1 MLEIRQATTK
11 DAQAV
16 LDFCKLVG
24 GESDNLTYDGKGLPF
39 TPEEEAAYLASME
52 ASDHNFFLIAW
63 EQGQIVGTC
72 SYSGYANE
80 RLAHRGELG
89 IAVRKSMW
97 GRQVGSR
104 LMEEIIGLARNN
116 AHAEILSLE
125 VRSDNL
131 RAIALY
137 QKYGFEK
144 IGQFKGYLKINGELV
159 DFDLMNLYL

>member
-1 MLEIRQATTK
+1 MLEIRQATAK

-24 GESDNLTYDGKGLPF
+24 GESDNLTYDGSGLPF

-63 EQGQIVGTC
+63 EQDQIVGTC

-97 GRQVGSR
+97 GRQVGSK
-104 LMEEIIGLARNN
+104 LMEAIIELAKTPPMRKSSPWRC
-116 AHAEILSLE
+116 AATTSGPSPYIKSMA
-125 VRSDNL
+125 L
-131 RAIALY
+131 RKSGNSKA
-137 QKYGFEK
+137 F
-144 IGQFKGYLKINGELV
+144 
-159 DFDLMNLYL
+159 

>member
-1 MLEIRQATTK
+1 MLEIRRATAK

-16 LDFCKLVG
+16 LNFCKLVG
-24 GESDNLTYDGKGLPF
+24 GESDNLTYDGRGLPF
-39 TPEEEAAYLASME
+39 TLEDEEAYLASME
-52 ASDHNFFLIAW
+52 ASDRNFFLIAW
-63 EQGQIVGTC
+63 EQGQIAGTC
-72 SYSGYANE
+72 SYSGYASE

-97 GRQVGSR
+97 GQHVGSR
-104 LMEEIIGLARNN
+104 LMEEIIGLAKNT
-116 AHAEILSLE
+116 AHAEIISLE
-125 VRSDNL
+125 ARSDNQ

-144 IGQFKGYLKINGELV
+144 IGQFKGFLKIHGELV